1 MRCWVWLAIGLALA
15 LSSAC
20 SGDPQRSSN
29 GGGSG
34 QSGASG
40 LSGGGLSGSG
50 GVGIDNPDQ
59 NTGGGGAGGALVT
72 GGTLGEGQECAGET
86 QGAKPIE
93 LDMYVMLDRSGS
105 MLGPTADGTTKW
117 DAVRQALIAFAS
129 DDASAGLGV
138 GLQYFPL
145 GKAGVPERCG
155 NDEECTLEGGV
166 CLNTAC
172 APRLFGGAID
182 FSLCITDAD
191 CPANSAGCQPYG
203 VCELSDTTA
212 CFDLTATGCRG
223 SMAGACIP
231 AEGECTGYATCD
243 YMAYGTPAVPI
254 ATLPGNEMALVTD
267 LMNALPI
274 GLTPTPSALDGAIVL
289 ATQQAIASPER
300 RSIVVLATDGFPTDC
315 LPATVM
321 TELQSVQAVADIAAA
336 GLSSTPSIRTYV
348 IGVFGPEEP
357 NAQLNLDIMAEA
369 GGTETAFIVDSSG
382 DVASQFIAAL
392 NEIRAGTLQCE
403 LRIPEA
409 PANQTLSY
417 DRVNIELTSSGT
429 MRTLLYVEN
438 EAGCAGA
445 ELGWYYD
452 LDPANGAIP
461 TTIRICPSSCSE
473 IQALGGDAT
482 LEIRLGCATLRPD

>member
-1 MRCWVWLAIGLALA
+1 VGSGGLGVGNPNPTGGL
-15 LSSAC
+15 
-20 SGDPQRSSN
+20 GG
-29 GGGSG
+29 GGGSV
-34 QSGASG
+34 A
-40 LSGGGLSGSG
+40 
-50 GVGIDNPDQ
+50 I
-59 NTGGGGAGGALVT
+59 T
-72 GGTLGEGQECAGET
+72 GGTLGDNEPTCAGET
-86 QGAKPIE
+86 QGAEPIE

-117 DAVRQALIAFAS
+117 DAVRQALIAFAG

-145 GKAGVPERCG
+145 GKAGVPTMCM
-155 NDEECTLEGGV
+155 NDGECTVEGGV

-191 CPANSAGCQPYG
+191 CPANSAGCEPYG

-212 CFDLTATGCRG
+212 CFDITATGCRA
-223 SMAGACIP
+223 SNAGACLP
-231 AEGECTGYATCD
+231 AVGECTGFATCD
-243 YMAYGTPAVPI
+243 FQEYATPAVPI
-254 ATLPGNEMALVTD
+254 APLPGNEMALVTE
-267 LMNALPI
+267 LMNAQPI

-289 ATQQAIASPER
+289 AARQAVDNPER

-321 TELQSVQAVADIAAA
+321 TELQSVQTVADIAAS
-336 GLSSTPSIRTYV
+336 GLASSPSIRTYV

-369 GGTETAFIVDSSG
+369 GGTETAFIVDASG
-382 DVASQFIAAL
+382 DVSSQFIAAL

-409 PANQTLSY
+409 PGGQMVSY
-417 DRVNIELTSSGT
+417 DRVNIELTSGT
-429 MRTLLYVEN
+429 DTRTLLYVTN
-438 EAGCAGA
+438 EAGCAGT

-452 LDPANGAIP
+452 VDPAGGATP

-473 IQALGGDAT
+473 IQALGGEAT
-482 LEIRLGCATLRPD
+482 LEIRLGCATIRPD